1 MSYEFLAAITFAIS
15 LVACV
20 AGFGVSE
27 ARSRRRYS

>member
-20 AGFGVSE
+20 AGFGWSE
-27 ARSRRRYS
+27 TRARRRYT